1 MFARRQFGLLA
12 GALALGTLL
21 AAAPVAAQTA
31 PDAAPSPVVVELYTS
46 QGCSACPPADRMLA
60 DMIGHDEIL
69 PLALHVD
76 YWDYLGW
83 KDGLADPMFTRR
95 QKAYARAKGS
105 RMIYTPQ
112 MVIDGRHFI
121 KGAHPGEVAEQIAMA
136 RMQPRQVRLSLSA
149 EGDGRFRLEAEP
161 LPGLVAGPM
170 QVTLVHYMPLKTVE
184 ILRGE
189 NAGSRIDYAN
199 VVTFWK
205 PVAEWDGRRTLQIDL
220 RAEQDRPG
228 AVLLQRACFGAIEAA
243 ARLP

>member
-1 MFARRQFGLLA
+1 M
-12 GALALGTLL
+12 
-21 AAAPVAAQTA
+21 
-31 PDAAPSPVVVELYTS
+31 VVELFTS
-46 QGCSACPPADRMLA
+46 QGCASCPPADEMLA
-60 DMIGHDEIL
+60 EMVGHDEIL

-112 MVIDGRHFI
+112 MIIDGQHFI
-121 KGAHPGEVAEQIAMA
+121 KGAHPGEVAEKIAMA
-136 RMQPRQVRLSLSA
+136 RMQPRHVRLTLRG
-149 EGDGRFRLEAEP
+149 EGNGRFLLEAQP

-170 QVTLVHYMPLKTVE
+170 QVTLVHFLPMKTVE

-199 VVTFWK
+199 IVTFWR
-205 PVAEWDGRRTLQIDL
+205 PVAEWDGRERLEIEL
-220 RAEQDRPG
+220 RGEQDRPG
-228 AVLLQRACFGAIEAA
+228 AVLLQRAGFGPIEAA